1 MLQRLV
7 LALVWLALL
16 ATNVLAVFADDAY
29 SLDYHLA
36 LLGLPHRQTTFF
48 HQPHHSSKASLLYT
62 LSESNVLGAVNPK
75 DGTLVWRQ
83 SLHPTSNATARFLRA
98 GEDTDTVVTA
108 VHGEIAT
115 WSASDG
121 RVAWTHAL
129 GDVPVC
135 DVELLE
141 LPTGKARSE
150 DGKDAILLV
159 GDIRPTV
166 KRIDAT
172 TGRAKWEFD
181 DTRYVYNAFFG
192 WITANNHEVATRLC
206 KYQHPRRASTTYPRI
221 QHLLGD
227 RRSK

>member
-1 MLQRLV
+1 MLQRPL
-7 LALVWLALL
+7 LALASLALL
-16 ATNVLAVFADDAY
+16 ATNVFAVFADDAF

-36 LLGLPHRQTTFF
+36 LLGLPHHQTTFF

-98 GEDTDTVVTA
+98 GEDADTIVTA
-108 VHGEIAT
+108 IDGEVAT

-121 RVAWTHAL
+121 RAVWTHSL
-129 GDVPVC
+129 GDVPVH
-135 DVELLE
+135 DLELLE
-141 LPTGKARSE
+141 LPTGKARAE

-159 GDIRPTV
+159 GDVKPTV

-172 TGRAKWEFD
+172 TGRVKWEHE
-181 DTRYVYNAFFG
+181 DTRYV
-192 WITANNHEVATRLC
+192 
-206 KYQHPRRASTTYPRI
+206 
-221 QHLLGD
+221 
-227 RRSK
+227 